1 MARTPPKEEARL
13 MTHQAKRH
21 SDLTLVPMLL
31 HESLYIGIDVGK
43 YQHVAGF
50 VSSTLLERYERFEG
64 CPVLAF
70 EQSRQGFRSL
80 IDRIRSYVP
89 ASAGLCI
96 TDRKSVV

>member
-1 MARTPPKEEARL
+1 MAHRMKQRL
-13 MTHQAKRH
+13 
-21 SDLTLVPMLL
+21 DLTPVPLL
-31 HESLYIGIDVGK
+31 RNESLYVGIDVGK

-50 VSSTLLERYERFEG
+50 VSTTLLERYERFEG
-64 CPVLAF
+64 CPVLIF

-96 TDRKSVV
+96 T